1 MALSAITSKTQLNLR
16 VIKINVRPFIFLFKS
31 FPDATSGKYTAKYS
45 SIPDKYNIILF
56 SINVLFFLIHL
67 VNTHTTYDSL
77 AGDITEA
84 TAQCKS
90 LCTPYTYVI

>member
-1 MALSAITSKTQLNLR
+1 M
-16 VIKINVRPFIFLFKS
+16 FKS

-90 LCTPYTYVI
+90 LYTYPTGRVYL

>member
-1 MALSAITSKTQLNLR
+1 M
-16 VIKINVRPFIFLFKS
+16 FKS

-90 LCTPYTYVI
+90 LYTYPTERVYL